1 MRAFDYHQVAD
12 SEQAI
17 EQAVRRR
24 QAKYLGGGTNLVDL
38 MRETVERPQTLI
50 DVTRLSRDIDET
62 AEGGLIIGAAATN
75 AALAGDARIRSRYP
89 LLSRAILSGAS
100 AQIRNM
106 ATVGG
111 NLLQRTRCA
120 YFYDVATRCNK
131 REPGAGCDALEGFH
145 RYHAILGTS
154 SSCIA
159 THPSDMAVALAAL
172 DARIHLRGPEGERQ
186 LAVTE
191 LHREPGERSDLEA
204 ELQPEELIVAVELP
218 PLPMAVRSEYRKV
231 RDRASYAF
239 ALVSVASMVE
249 LDGETIQNVRLAL
262 GGVGTRPWRAW
273 RAEAALR
280 GQPATEATFAAAVDA
295 ELAAARP
302 LPGNAFKV
310 ELARR
315 LMIAALSQRLSD
327 ARNGGDA

>member
-1 MRAFDYHQVAD
+1 MNAFDYHQAAD
-12 SEQAI
+12 GTQAI
-17 EQAVRRR
+17 EQAVRCQ

-38 MRETVERPQTLI
+38 MRETVERPRTLI
-50 DVTRLSRDIDET
+50 DVTRLSRDITDT
-62 AEGGLIIGAAATN
+62 DGGGLIIGAAATN
-75 AALAGDARIRSRYP
+75 AALAGDARVRRRYP
-89 LLSRAILSGAS
+89 LLARAILSGAS

-120 YFYDVATRCNK
+120 YFYDTATRCNK

-145 RYHAILGTS
+145 RYHAIFGTS

-159 THPSDMAVALAAL
+159 THPSDMAVALVAL
-172 DARIHLRGPEGERQ
+172 DARVHLRGPAGDRQ
-186 LAVTE
+186 LAITE
-191 LHREPGERSDLEA
+191 LHREPGERPDLET
-204 ELQPEELIVAVELP
+204 ELQPEELVVAVELP
-218 PLPMAVRSEYRKV
+218 PLAMAAHSQYRKV

-249 LDGETIQNVRLAL
+249 LDGDTIADTRLAL
-262 GGVGTRPWRAW
+262 GGVGTKPWRAW
-273 RAEAALR
+273 QAEAALR
-280 GQPATEATFAAAVDA
+280 GQPATAATLAAAVDA

-302 LPGNAFKV
+302 LPGNTFKV

-315 LMIAALSQRLSD
+315 LMIAELSQRLSD

>member
-1 MRAFDYHQVAD
+1 MRAFDYYQVAD

-62 AEGGLIIGAAATN
+62 AEGGLIIGAAVTN
-75 AALAGDARIRSRYP
+75 AALAGDARIRRRYP

-120 YFYDVATRCNK
+120 YFYDVAMRCNK
-131 REPGAGCDALEGFH
+131 REAGAGCDALEGFH
-145 RYHAILGTS
+145 RYHAIFGTS

-172 DARIHLRGPEGERQ
+172 DARVHLRGPGGERQ
-186 LAVTE
+186 LAITE
-191 LHREPGERSDLEA
+191 LYREPGERPDLET

-218 PLPMAVRSEYRKV
+218 SLPMAVRSEYRKV

-249 LDGETIQNVRLAL
+249 LDGDTIADARLAL
-262 GGVGTRPWRAW
+262 GGVGTKPWRAW
-273 RAEAALR
+273 RTEAALR
-280 GQPATEATFAAAVDA
+280 GQPATEATLVAAIDA

-302 LPGNAFKV
+302 LPGNAFKL

-315 LMIAALSQRLSD
+315 LMIAELSQRLSD
-327 ARNGGDA
+327 AGTGGDA

>member
-17 EQAVRRR
+17 EQAVRSR

-62 AEGGLIIGAAATN
+62 AEDGLIIGAAATN

-186 LAVTE
+186 LAITE
-191 LHREPGERSDLEA
+191 FHREPGERPDLET

-249 LDGETIQNVRLAL
+249 LDGETIQNVRLSL
-262 GGVGTRPWRAW
+262 GGVGTKPWRAW

-280 GQPATEATFAAAVDA
+280 GQPATEATLAAAVDA

-302 LPGNAFKV
+302 LPGNAFKL
-310 ELARR
+310 ELVRR
-315 LMIAALSQRLSD
+315 LMIAELSQRLSD